1 MGNGLAPRFAGYQ
14 IAKRGREMKVGRV
27 DKRMGWGGAVALC
40 ALGWGVAPP
49 LAVAQQTQADE
60 EADAY
65 LEQLSEAPASDDAK
79 QAQAAPAQVD
89 DTATASAPGAEVQD
103 TNEVTNEVTD
113 EITVTATPIRDS
125 LEASINA
132 QRAAANVVNVI
143 ASDTIGRFP
152 DQTAAAALA
161 RLPGTAVQRD
171 QGQERFIQ
179 VRGGP
184 SRWTQVSF
192 DGINVL
198 GAQDRVFRFDSVPAA
213 LIGSVELSK
222 TLTPDMPAEALA
234 GRVDI
239 NTYSALDNPP
249 GLDIQLEGGYGFVD
263 LGDGPQETYSGRLAW
278 SDGRIGAVFS
288 LSHFEFEQQ
297 ADNAEPGYDDVG
309 ISSYRIAKYV
319 TIRETNA
326 YSGKLEFEA
335 APGHRL
341 SFTSLYAEFK
351 DDELRNQYTF
361 NFAGAQGGTRDFAGG
376 DLQGVPVQ
384 GLFEEGDYENSTFYN
399 VLRGEHELGAWRGNW
414 QLAYT
419 ETEDLTDLPLV
430 AQVAGDAA
438 LRPDLSFRAGPNFPV
453 VTIGGGSPSRLD
465 QQAFDTEVLVYF
477 GGGSESESYTLKGDL
492 ERELNVL
499 GGPSTFSFGFQ
510 YDTRESVSPGSF
522 ALLRPDGTVGSLP
535 LRQTAA
541 ALGAP
546 WTPFDFITGKRID
559 EQFQRGFDWN
569 YIDNRGLRR
578 QLDGVLAAA
587 AAANAAGTGNFALP
601 TRDPAQAYQV
611 DEDITAAYAMNHW
624 QWGRH
629 GLLAGVRVERVDIT
643 SAGNVSQPGADG
655 APPIRNPLRVENSFT
670 DVFPSVHW
678 NMDVTDTLKYRLSGV
693 TGAARPSFDE
703 LRASASL
710 DDTDMSVTGGNPN
723 LEPETAYGVDT
734 SLEWYF
740 ARAALLAVNAFY
752 RDVDQVLFDSLTRVG
767 DDRFNFGGVDR
778 SGYEFETTL
787 NGEDGELYGV
797 EFSYNHPW
805 SFLPPLFDGLGMQAS
820 VSFLDGSFTTPEGR
834 KVDFPGTS
842 DRITNIA
849 MFYEN
854 YDVSVR
860 LSYQHRTDWLDDIS
874 VDAQTDTFWEA
885 TERVDLSVR
894 YMLTPAV
901 TLYMDANNLT
911 DELGIRY
918 AGNSARPIEVEAF
931 GRRYLAG
938 IRINL

>member
-1 MGNGLAPRFAGYQ
+1 MESQYPLFKRLRLRRRGEAITPVRGPWWPLYLIGLATLPLSLAAQ
-14 IAKRGREMKVGRV
+14 E
-27 DKRMGWGGAVALC
+27 GAQTP
-40 ALGWGVAPP
+40 APESP
-49 LAVAQQTQADE
+49 QQADV
-60 EADAY
+60 ATD
-65 LEQLSEAPASDDAK
+65 
-79 QAQAAPAQVD
+79 
-89 DTATASAPGAEVQD
+89 ATA
-103 TNEVTNEVTD
+103 EVT

-132 QRAAANVVNVI
+132 QRDAVNVVNVI

-161 RLPGTAVQRD
+161 RLPGIAVQRD

-222 TLTPDMPAEALA
+222 TLTPDMSSEALA
-234 GRVDI
+234 GRVNI
-239 NTYSALDNPP
+239 NTFSALDNP
-249 GLDIQLEGGYGFVD
+249 GWDTQLEAGYGYID
-263 LGDGPQETYSGRLAW
+263 LADGPQESYSGRVAW
-278 SDGRIGAVFS
+278 SDGRIGAVFAA
-288 LSHFEFEQQ
+288 SHFEFEQQ
-297 ADNAEPGYDDVG
+297 ADNAEPAYDATG
-309 ISSYRIAKYV
+309 ISALRAAKYV

-326 YSGKLEFEA
+326 YSGKFEFEV

-341 SFTSLYAEFK
+341 SFTSLYTEFK

-361 NFAGAQGGTRDFAGG
+361 NFSGAAGGTRDFGSA

-384 GLFEEGDYENSTFYN
+384 GLFEEGDYENNTFYN
-399 VLRGEHELGAWRGNW
+399 VLRGEHALGPWLAEW

-430 AQVAGDAA
+430 AQVSADAG
-438 LRPDLSFRAGPNFPV
+438 LRPNLGYQAGPNFPT
-453 VTIGGGSPSRLD
+453 VTIGDDGSSRLD
-465 QQAFDTEVLVYF
+465 QRAFDTEVLAYF

-492 ERELNVL
+492 ERELNVV
-499 GGPSTFSFGFQ
+499 GGPSTFSVGFQ
-510 YDTRESVSPGSF
+510 YDTRESVSPGAV

-535 LRQTAA
+535 LRQTAE
-541 ALGAP
+541 ALGVA
-546 WTPFDFITGKRID
+546 WTPFDFITGERID

-569 YIDNRGLRR
+569 YIDNRGLRG
-578 QLDGVLAAA
+578 QLDGVLSAAR
-587 AAANAAGTGNFALP
+587 AANAAGTGNFAVP
-601 TRDPAQAYQV
+601 TADAGQAYQV
-611 DEDITAAYAMNHW
+611 DEDISAAYAMNKW

-629 GLLAGVRVERVDIT
+629 GLLAGVRVERVDIR
-643 SAGNVSQPGADG
+643 SAGNVTQPGVDGG
-655 APPIRNPLRVENSFT
+655 APIRSPLAVENSFT
-670 DVFPSVHW
+670 DLFPSVHW
-678 NMDVTDTLKYRLSGV
+678 NVDVTDTLKYRLSGV
-693 TGAARPSFDE
+693 TGAARPSFNE
-703 LRASASL
+703 LRANASL
-710 DDTDMSVTGGNPN
+710 NDTNLRVTGGNPD
-723 LEPETAYGVDT
+723 LEPETAYGADT

-740 ARAALLAVNAFY
+740 AKAALLAANAFY
-752 RDVDQVLFDSLTRVG
+752 RDVDQVLFDSVTVVG
-767 DDRFNFGGVDR
+767 DDRFNTGSVDR
-778 SGYEFETTL
+778 SAYEFETTL

-797 EFSYNHPW
+797 EFTYNQPW
-805 SFLPPLFDGLGMQAS
+805 TFVPPALEGLGMQAS

-842 DRITNIA
+842 DRITNVA

-854 YDVSVR
+854 YDFSIR
-860 LSYQHRTDWLDDIS
+860 LGYQHRTDWLDDIS

-894 YMLTPAV
+894 YELTRV
-901 TLYMDANNLT
+901 ITLYMDANNLT

-918 AGNSARPIEVEAF
+918 AGDESRPTEVEAF
-931 GRRYLAG
+931 GRRYLFGVRAS
-938 IRINL
+938 L

>member
-1 MGNGLAPRFAGYQ
+1 MRGGMAG
-14 IAKRGREMKVGRV
+14 KRV
-27 DKRMGWGGAVALC
+27 GWGGAVALC
-40 ALGWGVAPP
+40 VLGCGVVLT
-49 LAVAQQTQADE
+49 LAVAQQTHAGDE
-60 EADAY
+60 ASAHI
-65 LEQLSEAPASDDAK
+65 EAPADEPLVDADE
-79 QAQAAPAQVD
+79 AQVEPARVS
-89 DTATASAPGAEVQD
+89 ATSNDSAPGPEGRVI
-103 TNEVTNEVTD
+103 E

-132 QRAAANVVNVI
+132 QRAAVNVVNVI
-143 ASDTIGRFP
+143 ESDTIGRFP

-161 RLPGTAVQRD
+161 RLPGVAVQRD

-213 LIGSVELSK
+213 LIGSVELNK
-222 TLTPDMPAEALA
+222 TLTPEMPAEALA

-239 NTYSALDNPP
+239 NTYSALDNP
-249 GLDIQLEGGYGFVD
+249 GWDIQLEAGYGFID
-263 LGDGPQETYSGRLAW
+263 LADGPQESYSGRLAW
-278 SDGRIGAVFS
+278 SDGRIGAVFT

-297 ADNAEPGYDDVG
+297 ADNAEPAYDDVG
-309 ISSYRIAKYV
+309 ISAYRAAKYV

-326 YSGKLEFEA
+326 YSGKLEFEV

-341 SFTSLYAEFK
+341 SFTSLYTEFK

-361 NFAGAQGGTRDFAGG
+361 NFARAESGTRDFSAGN
-376 DLQGVPVQ
+376 LQGVPVV
-384 GLFEEGDYENSTFYN
+384 GLFEEGDYKNSTFYN

-419 ETEDLTDLPLV
+419 KTEDLTDLPLV
-430 AQVAGDAA
+430 SQSAGDAT
-438 LRPDLSFRAGPNFPV
+438 LRPDLTFLAGPNFPV
-453 VTIGGGSPSRLD
+453 VTIGGGNPSRLD
-465 QQAFDTEVLVYF
+465 QQAFDTEVLRYV
-477 GGGSESESYTLKGDL
+477 GRGSESKSYTIKGDL

-499 GGPSTFSFGFQ
+499 GGPSTFSVGFQ
-510 YDTRESVSPGSF
+510 YDTRESVSPGDV

-535 LRQTAA
+535 LRQTAVA
-541 ALGAP
+541 VGAP
-546 WTPFDFITGKRID
+546 WTPFDFITSERID

-569 YIDNRGLRR
+569 FIDNRGLRS

-587 AAANAAGTGNFALP
+587 AAANAAGSGNFALP

-611 DEDITAAYAMNHW
+611 DEDIIAAYAMNQW

-629 GLLAGVRVERVDIT
+629 GLLAGVRVERVDIR
-643 SAGNVSQPGADG
+643 SAGNVSQPGAAG
-655 APPIRNPLRVENSFT
+655 APPVRNALRVENSFT

-678 NMDVTDTLKYRLSGV
+678 NVDVTDTLKYRLSGV
-693 TGAARPSFDE
+693 TGAARPNFDE
-703 LRASASL
+703 LRANASL
-710 DDTDMSVTGGNPN
+710 NDTDLRVTGGNPN
-723 LEPETAYGVDT
+723 LEPETAYGIDT

-752 RDVDQVLFDSLTRVG
+752 RDVDQVLFDSLTLVG
-767 DDRFNFGGVDR
+767 DDRFNFGGIDR

-787 NGEDGELYGV
+787 NGQDGELYGV
-797 EFSYNHPW
+797 EFTYNHPW
-805 SFLPPLFDGLGMQAS
+805 TFLPPMFDGLGMQAS

-854 YDVSVR
+854 YGVSVR
-860 LSYQHRTDWLDDIS
+860 LGYQHRTDWLDDIS
-874 VDAQTDTFWEA
+874 SDAQSDTFWKA

-894 YMLTPAV
+894 YVLTQAI
-901 TLYMDANNLT
+901 TLYVDANNLT

-918 AGNSARPIEVEAF
+918 AGNTSRPIEVEGF
-931 GRRYLAG
+931 GRRYLFG
-938 IRINL
+938 IRVNF